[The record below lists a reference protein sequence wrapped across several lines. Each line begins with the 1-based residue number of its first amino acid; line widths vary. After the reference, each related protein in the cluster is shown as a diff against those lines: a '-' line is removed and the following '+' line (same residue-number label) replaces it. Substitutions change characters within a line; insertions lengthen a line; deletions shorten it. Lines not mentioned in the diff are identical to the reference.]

1 MARRPERDPA
11 VGACPRAYPVRMA
24 ASEEPRERGERIA
37 FEALE
42 KGVRVEASDGG
53 EVGHVKR
60 VMIVHEKHLF
70 DGIVIRTPAG
80 DRFVD
85 APEVGE
91 IYEGLVM
98 LKIDGAAAAELPKP
112 EANPG
117 AMRVSANDFGGGAG
131 RRLWNRLTG
140 R

>member
-1 MARRPERDPA
+1 MGSD
-11 VGACPRAYPVRMA
+11 
-24 ASEEPRERGERIA
+24 EPSDRGHRIA

-42 KGVRVEASDGG
+42 RGVRVESSDGQ
-53 EVGHVKR
+53 EVGTVKR

-70 DGIVIRTPAG
+70 DGIVVKTAAG

-85 APEVGE
+85 APEVDE
-91 IYEGLVM
+91 IFERLVT
-98 LKIDGAAAAELPKP
+98 LKIDSEEAARLPKP
-112 EANPG
+112 SANPG
-117 AMRVSANDFGGGAG
+117 AMRIDARSFGGGGG